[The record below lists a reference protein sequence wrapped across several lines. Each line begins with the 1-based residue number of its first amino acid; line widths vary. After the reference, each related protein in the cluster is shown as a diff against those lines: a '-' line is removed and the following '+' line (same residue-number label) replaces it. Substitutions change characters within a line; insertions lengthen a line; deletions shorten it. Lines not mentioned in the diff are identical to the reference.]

1 MTKSLKLLT
10 LSAVI
15 VMLSGCSMLTG
26 LTTGLPT
33 GIKPIN
39 HFKLNQYLGTW
50 YEIVRLD
57 NSFERGLSKVTATY
71 SLRDDGGVS
80 VLNKGYNAKQKS
92 WSEASGKAYFVH
104 EDKNIGHLKVSF
116 FGPFYASYVVVDTD
130 TEHQQYAIV
139 SGYNRDYLWLL
150 SRTPSVSDEIM
161 DKFMTLAK
169 DKGFN
174 MDELIT
180 VSH

>member
-1 MTKSLKLLT
+1 MTKLLKVLT
-10 LSAVI
+10 LAAVI
-15 VMLSGCSMLTG
+15 TLLNGCTM
-26 LTTGLPT
+26 LTTGLPA

-39 HFKLNQYLGTW
+39 NFKLEQYLGTW

-71 SLRDDGGVS
+71 SMREDGGVS
-80 VLNKGYNAKQKS
+80 VLNKGYNAKHDS
-92 WSEASGKAYFVH
+92 WNQADGKAYFVQ
-104 EDKNIGHLKVSF
+104 DDNIGHLKVSF

-130 TEHQQYAIV
+130 GNHQQFAIV

-150 SRTPSVSDEIM
+150 SRTPTVTDAVM
-161 DKFMTLAK
+161 DKFITLAK
-169 DKGFN
+169 DKGFD